1 MQRDMSHQ
9 LMTGEDVRPLNVYD
23 MREYN
28 DDFQLIQYN
37 HVLNYTNNVVWIYEH
52 SIRVEVRK
60 MESVELY
67 IFNRTI
73 L

>member
-1 MQRDMSHQ
+1 MNNHQ
-9 LMTGEDVRPLNVYD
+9 LMTGDDVRPLNVYD

-28 DDFQLIQYN
+28 EDFQLMQYN

-52 SIRVEVRK
+52 SIRVEIRK
-60 MESVELY
+60 IESVELY